1 MANLD
6 LLLKAWDSAIWEF
19 TLVFEGLSDEDL
31 WRRPHPKL
39 LSVGELAG
47 HVSYWAA
54 VQTTEPPIDRTKN
67 IQEQLSIKSPLVDPA
82 FQYYST
88 EVDNPVT
95 LELTTEE
102 VLSEL
107 KRVLEFSKSQVTQVD
122 RKYEDK
128 IIGRDDW
135 TWGNL
140 VEYQGFHVAYHA
152 GQAYSVR
159 HLLGH
164 TTTDN

>member
-1 MANLD
+1 MANLE

-19 TLVFEGLSDEDL
+19 TLVFEGLSDDDL

-47 HVSYWAA
+47 HVAYWAA
-54 VQTTEPPIDRTKN
+54 VQTTEPPIDRIKN
-67 IQEQLSIKSPLVDPA
+67 IQEQLSIKSPLLDPA
-82 FQYYST
+82 FQYYSI
-88 EVDNPVT
+88 EVDHTVV
-95 LELTTEE
+95 LDLTTEE
-102 VLSEL
+102 VLNEL
-107 KRVLEFSKSQVTQVD
+107 KRVLEFSKSQVTRVD
-122 RKYEDK
+122 RSFDDK

-140 VEYQGFHVAYHA
+140 VEYQGFHAAYHA